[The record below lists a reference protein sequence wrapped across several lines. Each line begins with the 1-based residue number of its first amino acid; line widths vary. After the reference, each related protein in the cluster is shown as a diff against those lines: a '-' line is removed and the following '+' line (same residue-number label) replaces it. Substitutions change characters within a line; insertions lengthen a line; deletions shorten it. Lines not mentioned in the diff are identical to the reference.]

1 MKTIGKI
8 VIAGAILMVLAA
20 AGCGAIL
27 FAGANSASHAISNA
41 EKRDTAQAHAFAAKF
56 ATVRSG
62 DSLTGQGGMT
72 KAQVRALL
80 GAPKPGDVTETRSDG
95 NVMSTWSYSFLMAK
109 GSVIYSVSFTNG
121 HVDSKSRM

>member
-8 VIAGAILMVLAA
+8 VTAGAILMVLAA
-20 AGCGAIL
+20 AGCGAVL
-27 FAGANSASHAISNA
+27 FAEASSPSHAINKA
-41 EKRDTAQAHAFAAKF
+41 EKRDTAEAHAFAAKF
-56 ATVRSG
+56 GRVRSG

-80 GAPKPGDVTETRSDG
+80 GTPKPGDVTETRSDG
-95 NVMSTWSYSFLMAK
+95 NVMTTWSYSFLMAK